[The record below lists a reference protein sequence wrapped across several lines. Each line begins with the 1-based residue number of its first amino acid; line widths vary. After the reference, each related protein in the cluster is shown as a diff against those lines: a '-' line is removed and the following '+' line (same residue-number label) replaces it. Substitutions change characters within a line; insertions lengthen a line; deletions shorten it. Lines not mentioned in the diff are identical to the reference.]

1 MIIGLSGYAQS
12 GKDFTA
18 RTLTDVYGYE
28 RRAFADKIRKVLY
41 SMNPDLPFDAGWG
54 PNSTRLQVV
63 VDLYGWDEVKQ
74 STEVRRLLQAL
85 GVSMRE
91 QVGENVWINAALSDV
106 KKNKNYVITDVRFP
120 NEAYAI
126 RDLGGKIWR
135 VQRPGVSPVNH
146 HVSET
151 AMDGFL
157 YDGVLHNTPGDIEG
171 FEKQLKELLRDL

>member
-1 MIIGLSGYAQS
+1 MIIGLCGYSGS

-28 RRAFADKIRKVLY
+28 RRAFADNIRKVLY
-41 SMNPDLPFDAGWG
+41 KMNPSLPFDAGWG
-54 PNSTRLQVV
+54 PNSTSLQVL

-74 STEVRRLLQAL
+74 SPEVRRLLQAL
-85 GVSMRE
+85 GVAMRE
-91 QVGENVWINAALSDV
+91 TIHEKVWVNATLANMDR
-106 KKNKNYVITDVRFP
+106 NKNYVITDVRFP

-135 VQRPGVSPVNH
+135 VQRPGVAPVNH

-157 YDGVLHNTPGDIEG
+157 YDGVINNDPSNIVA
-171 FEKQLKELLRDL
+171 FETQLRDLIDEL